1 MFERGHPFRT
11 ERPGLWQGVLFTW
24 AAISNGQGFLAPS
37 SNLFVLQRSSI
48 TQDQDKESG
57 GQTISALHFQK
68 SVEAISAKCSPPC
81 GSLRP
86 YPMGLEGGR

>member
-37 SNLFVLQRSSI
+37 SNRPSASS
-48 TQDQDKESG
+48 SG
-57 GQTISALHFQK
+57 GRLLLKIKIKKVEGRLYLRSTFKNLLRLFRRNALRHADHYVLIQW
-68 SVEAISAKCSPPC
+68 
-81 GSLRP
+81 G
-86 YPMGLEGGR
+86 